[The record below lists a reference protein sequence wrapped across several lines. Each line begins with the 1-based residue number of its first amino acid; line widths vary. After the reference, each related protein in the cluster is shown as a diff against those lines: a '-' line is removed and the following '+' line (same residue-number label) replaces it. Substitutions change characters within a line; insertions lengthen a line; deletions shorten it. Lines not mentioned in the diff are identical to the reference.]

1 MFMGEEAG
9 VPTIKSW
16 FCIDLLLSDPYT
28 ENETSKNRSS
38 SSLYTHVY
46 SLVDWWTFIHS
57 MYLW

>member
-38 SSLYTHVY
+38 SSLYTHTRLFTGG
-46 SLVDWWTFIHS
+46 LVDIHT
-57 MYLW
+57 